1 MNVWKRIISSSV
13 IYLGVRFSF
22 GILSNFIFYYIFSP
36 TILLLI
42 KRAELFLRL
51 PVILNFGASK
61 YLATQGIKD
70 ELDKSLISN
79 FLILGLAA
87 IISAIAGSFIGF
99 KSLKKITLNFIR
111 NLVAIMILLIAFLL
125 LLGIL

>member
-70 ELDKSLISN
+70 ELDKIGIFKASINFHSEVKANIS
-79 FLILGLAA
+79 I
-87 IISAIAGSFIGF
+87 
-99 KSLKKITLNFIR
+99 KIDKIQSK
-111 NLVAIMILLIAFLL
+111 
-125 LLGIL
+125 